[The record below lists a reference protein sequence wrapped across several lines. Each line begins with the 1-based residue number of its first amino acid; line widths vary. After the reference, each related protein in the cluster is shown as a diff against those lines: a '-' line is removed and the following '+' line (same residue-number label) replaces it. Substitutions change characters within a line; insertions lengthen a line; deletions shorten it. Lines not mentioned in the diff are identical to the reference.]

1 MIEMQALA
9 TELLERF
16 EFGLP
21 EEGYDI
27 IRATAG
33 LMIPLVRG
41 KMELGS
47 VLPLRVS
54 LAE

>member
-1 MIEMQALA
+1 MQALA
-9 TELLERF
+9 AELLEKF

-27 IRATAG
+27 IRAPAG
-33 LMIPLVRG
+33 LMVPLVRG

-47 VLPLRVS
+47 VMPLRVS
-54 LAE
+54 MLS